1 MKFPMPRFLLVAGLV
16 ASSVSA
22 SQARKGQPLSAYGVV
37 PEAIERIEIL
47 YVPER
52 ILTRTALT
60 PDMLERQYHYKIEIR
75 NFSQSLQRPK
85 FLSAFRETSVS
96 PGSAHDLRTAVLLYG
111 QGDKRLLSL
120 YFDRSGENGAVN
132 RDFVSTTDSIFHWA
146 KSMMRGFAE

>member
-1 MKFPMPRFLLVAGLV
+1 MTFQCLRFLLLVGLV
-16 ASSVSA
+16 ASSVGV
-22 SQARKGQPLSAYGVV
+22 SQARNGQPLSAYGVV
-37 PEAIERIEIL
+37 PEAIERVEIL

-52 ILTRTALT
+52 ILTRAALT

-96 PGSAHDLRTAVLLYG
+96 PGSPHDLRTAVLLYG
-111 QGDKRLLSL
+111 HGDKRLLSL

-132 RDFVSTTDSIFHWA
+132 KDFISTTDSIFRWA
-146 KSMMRGFAE
+146 KSIMRGFAE